1 MSIHPWPHL
10 LKRLK
15 KGQCLLGLDVGSK
28 TIGVA
33 VCDPEFRQS
42 SPLLTIE
49 RQKVSSDI
57 AKLAALMAERNCG
70 GLVIGLPLNMDD
82 SESAT
87 TKKVR
92 MFATQILEAK
102 DQFPSEP
109 HISFFDERLST
120 STMQDFLTE
129 QTELGHKRRDEII
142 DKLAA
147 HHILQSALDSYHK
160 TK

>member
-33 VCDPEFRQS
+33 VSDPAFAQS

-49 RQKVSSDI
+49 RQKVTTDI
-57 AKLAALMAERNCG
+57 TKLAELATSRNCG
-70 GLVIGLPLNMDD
+70 GFVIGLPLNMDD
-82 SESAT
+82 SEGAT
-87 TKKVR
+87 AKKVKT
-92 MFATQILEAK
+92 FAAQLLEAK
-102 DQFPSEP
+102 AQFTSEP
-109 HISFFDERLST
+109 QISFFDERLST

-129 QTELGHKRRDEII
+129 QTELGHKRRGEII

-147 HHILQSALDSYHK
+147 HHILQSALDTYNK